1 MKEIIIYICVAVGAY
16 LIGSISPAIR
26 ISKFKGKDIM
36 KEGSGNAG
44 ATNAVRVLGWKLG
57 SCVFS
62 LDFIKG
68 FLTTFLVGVFLGSF
82 ASYIAAV
89 AVVTGHVFSVYHKF
103 KAGKGVA
110 PSIGVVFAV
119 DWRLGLICLV
129 FGLIMVLIT
138 RKVSVG
144 SICSAIMLPIV
155 AWFLTNGFFVFAILI
170 AVLVVFSHRGNI
182 VRLYKGEEK
191 PLF

>member
-1 MKEIIIYICVAVGAY
+1 M
-16 LIGSISPAIR
+16 
-26 ISKFKGKDIM
+26 
-36 KEGSGNAG
+36 
-44 ATNAVRVLGWKLG
+44 
-57 SCVFS
+57 
-62 LDFIKG
+62 DFIKG

-89 AVVTGHVFSVYHKF
+89 AVVIGHVFSVYHKF

-155 AWFLTNGFFVFAILI
+155 A
-170 AVLVVFSHRGNI
+170 
-182 VRLYKGEEK
+182 
-191 PLF
+191 